1 MELMDDARKEKFGEG
16 YTFFKDV
23 VIMNHGKWG
32 FLWGW
37 MPILHLAIAQNHLA
51 ICKLI
56 LEQIQDIQLLNEWVK
71 LMLHFA
77 TLFGHIDM
85 VKFFI
90 DEIQGIDPLTQLN
103 GRGENII
110 EMAER
115 MGHKDICTLFESFMQ
130 KQK

>member
-1 MELMDDARKEKFGEG
+1 
-16 YTFFKDV
+16 
-23 VIMNHGKWG
+23 
-32 FLWGW
+32 